1 VKVGAERDW
10 DLDVYLATWKT
21 GEQGLHLRFRRAEQQ
36 FIMFL
41 SAAEARELVTQLEEC
56 GQGLR
61 ESERDA
67 R

>member
-1 VKVGAERDW
+1 MKVGAERDW

-41 SAAEARELVTQLEEC
+41 GEAEARELATQLLERWQE
-56 GQGLR
+56 LR
-61 ESERDA
+61 EHA
-67 R
+67 A